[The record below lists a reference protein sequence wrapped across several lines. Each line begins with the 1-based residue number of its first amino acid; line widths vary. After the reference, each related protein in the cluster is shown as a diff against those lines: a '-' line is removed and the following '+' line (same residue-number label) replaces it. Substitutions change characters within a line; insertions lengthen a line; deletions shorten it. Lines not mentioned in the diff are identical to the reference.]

1 MSKSDRK
8 RKKLPAFTFN
18 VYNPPQGDGMGTVY
32 SAIVFERGIK
42 AATQLLKAKVGP
54 GLKLRLVSR
63 TMPKKDKVLLVGSP
77 QPVTWSAFYEKLE
90 ST

>member
-1 MSKSDRK
+1 
-8 RKKLPAFTFN
+8 
-18 VYNPPQGDGMGTVY
+18 
-32 SAIVFERGIK
+32 
-42 AATQLLKAKVGP
+42 LKAKVGP